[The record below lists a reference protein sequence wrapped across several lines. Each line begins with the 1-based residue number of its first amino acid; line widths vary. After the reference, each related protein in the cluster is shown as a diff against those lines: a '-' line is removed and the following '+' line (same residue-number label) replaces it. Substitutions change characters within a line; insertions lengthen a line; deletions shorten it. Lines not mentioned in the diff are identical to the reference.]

1 MAFGSLNNDLTIA
14 NGFITNISKMSTA
27 MESLQRLKIIGLK
40 NDDISKLQKY
50 IELIET
56 GETHVSAFQ
65 NTMSDASNAA
75 KQQSLS
81 FSKLY
86 QSYKD
91 GTVSAKEYN
100 DAINTVSQAQK
111 AATATSKALSVGLNL
126 VTNIAIT
133 ATITELLKLFQY
145 LTTFEERS
153 AQAAEELARSLDE
166 AKSAYKSETESL
178 QTILNKYN
186 ELILSTDNI
195 NTIKGDLS
203 RLQDEI
209 IQKYGDEANAIDI
222 VNGKYSEQIEKIRT
236 LATEYAE
243 QYLSENQVEIREAR
257 KALSQTHELGDNNSR
272 YIGGFG
278 KDYIVNSNSAIEI
291 KAVGFGD
298 WDVETRQVWENIDGI
313 VRLTHDNLLGDQIAI
328 TGSLEEQYNTL
339 ISMRDAFGNIKN
351 YNEDR
356 YKQLNDEAKKRK
368 ELLDTFKETDILATE
383 AERKVADS
391 RIPTETLSEFNSLID
406 KAKELNQTIQGDGTV
421 TERYAASQ
429 ELESLKNEIYQ
440 VAGANTTLK
449 NEADTVFAAFET
461 GASNAITS
469 TADLEKEFYESLDDM
484 QNGSLKNI
492 ELIENAMQ
500 TLSNGKYVPW
510 KDFFDIKKL
519 DTDDV
524 LSIPTKIGNELNM
537 DAKELQQL
545 KDAYINPIIESLQKE
560 NQSIQDQIESTN
572 GIVNGLKDQLKY
584 ERLILDAQI
593 AQGANSASEDTLIR
607 KQKQKV
613 QEIRD
618 KIDKTDK
625 IKDYGDQID
634 RNNLLIEMWN
644 THLGDTID
652 KTEMLKNRQ
661 EAADNYAKAMTSK
674 INSIIDSHES
684 EKDVLEKEKEVLNE
698 QLDALEKQQKA
709 IEDIIDDYKSVVDMV
724 GDVTDKE
731 IDLLKKQQE
740 AEENAVQAKIDALK
754 EAREQQEEENTL
766 TEKQIELQEKLRDL
780 EKARQTKVR
789 TYSSE
794 RGWHFDV
801 DKEVVANAQTA
812 VDDAQADYDKAVD
825 DKAYNDQISALEKEK
840 DLISKNFEEQIKAYE
855 DYYDEWK
862 SILDEQTEAENDQI
876 AQQILGAEWREKI
889 KDKDTD
895 VLDNFKSNFEGY
907 NTQLNNLT
915 NTEIAN
921 LKLSIKAKE
930 DEIDAKEK
938 QIQSWKDYK
947 TQVEN
952 SINSIKSKYE
962 DYVDLLDHVVLDEKS
977 SYDDREKALAAFIDT
992 YQGYV
997 DEILNIQSQLSDDN
1011 VVLNI
1016 DTNIP
1021 EIKEQIATLIEN
1033 YREGVEAMQ
1042 RYIKESLTGYGV
1054 VNSEWDAKLAKAAN
1068 ALRGYS
1074 NGGTVDYTGIAAVH
1088 GSKKSSEVIFNAAQ
1102 SKQLYDMVMKGEF
1115 ADLAAARAAEG
1126 FTSVLKSIES
1136 ARTFNKNINNTN
1148 NSNTSSIVIQHMDI
1162 NGVQNP
1168 AQFANEFNKNME
1180 QYLRNVYAE
1189 SLVN

>member
-1 MAFGSLNNDLTIA
+1 MTNGLTDIIKSANGLGDIIKKLKEIEITEKAAAMGAKVLKAALSAALTLAVTWTIDKVVKLIDKWVTTTKEAAEQQEKLREQVAENTRAFQEETDAIDGLLSKYVTLVSQNTDLSAVKKDLTEIQ
-14 NGFITNISKMSTA
+14 N
-27 MESLQRLKIIGLK
+27 Q
-40 NDDISKLQKY
+40 
-50 IELIET
+50 LIDTYGVEAD
-56 GETHVSAFQ
+56 SI
-65 NTMSDASNAA
+65 D
-75 KQQSLS
+75 
-81 FSKLY
+81 
-86 QSYKD
+86 
-91 GTVSAKEYN
+91 
-100 DAINTVSQAQK
+100 
-111 AATATSKALSVGLNL
+111 
-126 VTNIAIT
+126 
-133 ATITELLKLFQY
+133 LL
-145 LTTFEERS
+145 
-153 AQAAEELARSLDE
+153 
-166 AKSAYKSETESL
+166 
-178 QTILNKYN
+178 
-186 ELILSTDNI
+186 
-195 NTIKGDLS
+195 
-203 RLQDEI
+203 
-209 IQKYGDEANAIDI
+209 
-222 VNGKYSEQIEKIRT
+222 NGK
-236 LATEYAE
+236 
-243 QYLSENQVEIREAR
+243 LSENIDLINQRRLAGAEKYLEDNAAQIRDAKKE
-257 KALSQTHELGDNNSR
+257 
-272 YIGGFG
+272 
-278 KDYIVNSNSAIEI
+278 KDQKQKSISSILKISDMDEHKEDLDKFA
-291 KAVGFGD
+291 
-298 WDVETRQVWENIDGI
+298 
-313 VRLTHDNLLGDQIAI
+313 LTHNMLRTNTGLGGNTVTYDLKRDTIDNQI
-328 TGSLEEQYNTL
+328 Q
-339 ISMRDAFGNIKN
+339 
-351 YNEDR
+351 
-356 YKQLNDEAKKRK
+356 
-368 ELLDTFKETDILATE
+368 
-383 AERKVADS
+383 
-391 RIPTETLSEFNSLID
+391 TLSEFAELLRSFGDDGYDTKYYDKIIAEKNELIEKQERINGLLED
-406 KAKELNQTIQGDGTV
+406 AAENERIISELKISPELDSQLKSGLDELVSQQQELNDLRNGN
-421 TERYAASQ
+421 TEGSIFQ
-429 ELESLKNEIYQ
+429 IKQKEDEIKSLTSSLFDL
-440 VAGANTTLK
+440 AGANTEWNDRITSTI
-449 NEADTVFAAFET
+449 NSFET

-469 TADLEKEFYESLDDM
+469 TADLEKAFYESLDDM
-484 QNGSLKNI
+484 QKGTLKNI
-492 ELIENAMQ
+492 ELIEKAMQ
-500 TLSNGKYVPW
+500 NLANGKYVSW
-510 KDFFDIKKL
+510 DDFLDIKEFDPDGVIFRPEQIGDEL
-519 DTDDV
+519 
-524 LSIPTKIGNELNM
+524 KI
-537 DAKELQQL
+537 DIKQLQRL
-545 KDAYINPIIESLQKE
+545 KDNYLVDPIIESLQEE
-560 NQSIQDQIESTN
+560 NQSLQDQIESTN
-572 GIVNGLKDQLKY
+572 GIVNGLKDQLEY
-584 ERLILDAQI
+584 ELLILDAQI
-593 AQGANSASEDTLIR
+593 AQGANSASEDNLIR
-607 KQKQKV
+607 EQKQKV

-618 KIDKTDK
+618 KIDEIDK
-625 IKDYGDQID
+625 IKDYGDQIE

-674 INSIIDSHES
+674 IDSVINSHES

-698 QLDALEKQQKA
+698 QLDTLEKQQKA

-740 AEENAVQAKIDALK
+740 AEEKAVQAKIDALK

-766 TEKQIELQEKLRDL
+766 TEKQLALQEKLRDL

-794 RGWHFDV
+794 KGWYFDV
-801 DKEVVANAQTA
+801 DKEAVANAQTA

-840 DLISKNFEEQIKAYE
+840 DLISKNFEDQIKAYE

-862 SILDEQTEAENDQI
+862 TILDEQTEAENEQI
-876 AQQILGAEWREKI
+876 AQQILGSEWREKI
-889 KDKDTD
+889 KDKDSD
-895 VLDNFKSNFEGY
+895 VLNTFKSNFEGY

-921 LKLSIKAKE
+921 LKLSIEAKE
-930 DEIDAKEK
+930 KEIDAKEK

-947 TQVEN
+947 TQVES

-962 DYVDLLDHVVLDEKS
+962 DYVDLLDQIVLDEKS
-977 SYDDREKALAAFIDT
+977 SYKDRERALDAFIDT

-1033 YREGVEAMQ
+1033 YRDGVEAMQ
-1042 RYIKESLTGYGV
+1042 RSLEESLTGYGI
-1054 VNSEWDAKLAKAAN
+1054 VNNEWDAKLVKAAN
-1068 ALRGYS
+1068 ALRGFS

-1168 AQFANEFNKNME
+1168 AQFAKEFNKNME